1 METNY
6 PILGLHHVTAIAG
19 DPQANFDF
27 YAKVLGLRLVK
38 KTVNFDDP
46 YTYHLY
52 YGDGVGS
59 PGTILTFFPWANS
72 FPGRRGTGQTTATA
86 FAVPLGSLD
95 FWAQRLRS
103 YDFGSLG
110 PVERLGERYL
120 LLQDPDGMVIELVET
135 GHAEAARIWASGP
148 VPADF
153 AIRGFHNVTL
163 TENSILGT
171 ASVLEQKLGFRRI
184 GEAEGR
190 TRFAVDA
197 GAAAQ
202 LVDVVADAAAGRA
215 AMGTGTVHHIAF
227 RIGSYSGQSDLRE
240 RLADGGMSVS
250 EILDRNYFRSIYFR
264 EPGGVLFEVATDA
277 PGFSVDEPAQSLGE
291 RLQLP
296 PWLEPRRQEIEGRLP
311 RLETSLS

>member
-1 METNY
+1 METNH

-19 DPQANFDF
+19 DAQANFDF

-52 YGDGVGS
+52 YGDGVGT
-59 PGTILTFFPWANS
+59 PGTIVTFFPWPNS
-72 FPGRRGTGQTTATA
+72 FAGRRGAGQTTATA
-86 FAVPLGSLD
+86 FAVPPGSLD

-103 YDFGSLG
+103 NDMGSLG
-110 PVERLGERYL
+110 PVERFGERYL
-120 LLQDPDGMVIELVET
+120 HLQDPDGMVLELVET
-135 GHAEAARIWASGP
+135 EQAEAARIWASGP

-171 ASVLEQKLGFRRI
+171 ASMLEQKLGFRRI
-184 GEAEGR
+184 GEADGR
-190 TRFAVDA
+190 TRFAIGTGTA
-197 GAAAQ
+197 SQ
-202 LVDVVADAAAGRA
+202 LVDVFADAGARRA

-227 RIGSYSGQSDLRE
+227 RIGSDAGQSDLRG
-240 RLADGGMSVS
+240 RLTGGGIPVS
-250 EILDRNYFRSIYFR
+250 DILDRNYFRSIYFR
-264 EPGGVLFEVATDA
+264 EPGGVLFEVATDP
-277 PGFSVDEPAQSLGE
+277 PGFSVDEPVESLGE